1 MDEKGLILGEVIIS
15 TFGSR
20 HLGIVYTPIFA
31 HPSFENSSRE
41 RRPSA
46 MHSLRPARRFLG
58 HLHHLH
64 RHHRRAFTS
73 SGCFYSPASAT
84 ATTPSSSAN
93 PDTSAPPTST
103 EASRAAAAALV
114 DQGLV
119 ASRAGRLDDAERHF
133 ASALGGLAEAAA
145 ADGDDEAAAE
155 LAQASDEARNA
166 HNGLGLVHLAR
177 GDGAAASAALAEAWH
192 IIELGVGVGAD
203 DYADRGGLLMDLAAN
218 LTVNP
223 DAVEGGGVGVGGDEG
238 GGGGDAATMRSNG
251 AAVLSTA
258 ERYEEAERMLKRAR
272 FALDRAY
279 SPSPAAQAAAAS
291 NLAVLLEV
299 RFSWG
304 CRLSPVVL
312 SLGLEGSVIVHV
324 MIVRSQGIVKATLPQ
339 MIEKASWLVG
349 CAHV

>member
-1 MDEKGLILGEVIIS
+1 
-15 TFGSR
+15 
-20 HLGIVYTPIFA
+20 
-31 HPSFENSSRE
+31 
-41 RRPSA
+41 

-58 HLHHLH
+58 HLYHFNH
-64 RHHRRAFTS
+64 HHRRAFTA
-73 SGCFYSPASAT
+73 SGCFSSPASAT
-84 ATTPSSSAN
+84 ATSHSSSSSAN
-93 PDTSAPPTST
+93 PDTPPPPTST
-103 EASRAAAAALV
+103 EASRATAAALV
-114 DQGLV
+114 DQGLA

-166 HNGLGLVHLAR
+166 HNGIGLVHLAR

-223 DAVEGGGVGVGGDEG
+223 DAVEGGGG
-238 GGGGDAATMRSNG
+238 GGSGDDATTMRSNG

-299 RFSWG
+299 R
-304 CRLSPVVL
+304 
-312 SLGLEGSVIVHV
+312 
-324 MIVRSQGIVKATLPQ
+324 
-339 MIEKASWLVG
+339 LVG
-349 CAHV
+349 GRVFLR